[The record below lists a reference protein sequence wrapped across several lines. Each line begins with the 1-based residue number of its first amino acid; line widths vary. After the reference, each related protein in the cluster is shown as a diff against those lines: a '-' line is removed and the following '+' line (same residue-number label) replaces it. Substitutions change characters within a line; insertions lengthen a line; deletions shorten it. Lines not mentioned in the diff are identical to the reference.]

1 MLLLLLLLLLQFP
14 PPLILIDTTFLSL
27 SRHHIVLGCES
38 HSRPRYNYLFHFWT
52 KRIRSCYFHFHI
64 SLLVCAIVDL
74 LQYQR
79 CHQQE
84 QLLDVLPSHLTNEHA
99 RVKGL
104 NPSFLYASLFQS
116 NTISSS
122 SNALGYIVPLVW
134 YFLLL
139 LLYLNSLEERV
150 LLLFILAASFHVIRW
165 KLWRP
170 TSCFPI
176 FFLERDQQRYYTLL
190 IVTDD
195 RFVGDMILIAA
206 RRLVEHNF
214 SLCLHMALRC
224 MAVNCTSNKILGR
237 KSNV

>member
-1 MLLLLLLLLLQFP
+1 M
-14 PPLILIDTTFLSL
+14 
-27 SRHHIVLGCES
+27 
-38 HSRPRYNYLFHFWT
+38 
-52 KRIRSCYFHFHI
+52 
-64 SLLVCAIVDL
+64 DL

-79 CHQQE
+79 CHHQQE

-104 NPSFLYASLFQS
+104 NPSFLYASLFRS

-134 YFLLL
+134 YFLLF
-139 LLYLNSLEERV
+139 LLYLNSLKERV

-176 FFLERDQQRYYTLL
+176 FFLEWDQQRYTLL

-206 RRLVEHNF
+206 GRLVEHNF
-214 SLCLHMALRC
+214 SLCLHMALRWRSIVLATRSS
-224 MAVNCTSNKILGR
+224 AVNPTFNSYCANGPVEDR
-237 KSNV
+237 